1 MHTLLRLQIKK
12 CLKISVGDFSEADAA
27 ALYPALREAPADA
40 LVKLFKDINICYEQA
55 DLQHARQ
62 HRAFQISLEE
72 SRALNESL
80 EAANQRKG
88 QTIDEL
94 NQLVKLLQS
103 EAPTA
108 ATASRFS
115 TGGEGELV
123 KAVRTL
129 VEGQI
134 AWSKSQNQTRRALL
148 NILKDNDTARLAAT
162 AANAAK
168 SDFLANMSHEIRT
181 PMNGVIGMTGLL
193 LDTDLSDE
201 QRKYAETVRD
211 SGEALLTI
219 INDILDFSKIE
230 AGKLMLDSL
239 NFDLRA
245 MLDDFAATLALQ
257 AQEKGLEFICAIA
270 PNVPPLLCGD
280 PGRLRQVL
288 LNLTGNAI
296 KFTQTGEIAV
306 RASLVSESA
315 EQAEIRFSVKDTGIG
330 IPSDKRDI
338 LFQKFT
344 QADSSTTRRF
354 GGTGLGLAI
363 SKRLAEL
370 MGGEIGVRSEDGH
383 GSEFWFTA
391 RFIKQAESESNVTP
405 SAGICGT
412 RVLVVDDNATNR
424 EVLMA
429 QLQSW
434 GLRPE
439 EVPDGLAALRSL
451 AKAQAEGNPFQA
463 AILDMQMPIMDG
475 VSLARAIKADAKLR
489 NTYLVL
495 LTSLGQREDS
505 KKMSEIG
512 FAACLTKPVRQSDL
526 FDSLAAV
533 LTGQDLPDK
542 TPVSATYAD
551 RQSFLPREA
560 ISVVTRGAYR
570 ILLAEDNITN
580 QQVAVG
586 ILKKFGLR
594 TDAVANGEEAVRSL
608 TTLPYDLV
616 FMDVQMPVMD
626 GLEATRKI
634 RDQQSPVLDHQVP
647 IIAMT
652 ANAMRGDRE
661 KCLEAG
667 MTDYVS
673 KPVSPKALAD
683 VLDRWLPKD
692 AMEKGIAQ

>member
-12 CLKISVGDFSEADAA
+12 CLKISVGDFGEAEADA
-27 ALYPALREAPADA
+27 LYHALREAPAES
-40 LVKLFKDINICYEQA
+40 LVKLFQDINVCYEQA

-62 HRAFQISLEE
+62 HRAFQISMEDG
-72 SRALNESL
+72 RALNESL
-80 EAANQRKG
+80 QAANQRKG
-88 QTIDEL
+88 ETIDEL
-94 NQLVKLLQS
+94 NKLVKLLQS

-108 ATASRFS
+108 ADASRFS
-115 TGGEGELV
+115 LGGEGELV
-123 KAVRTL
+123 KVVRTL

-134 AWSKSQNQTRRALL
+134 AWAKSQNQTRRALL
-148 NILKDNDTARLAAT
+148 NLLKDNDTSRLAAT

-181 PMNGVIGMTGLL
+181 PMNGIIGMTGLL

-201 QRKYAETVRD
+201 QRKYAETVHD
-211 SGEALLTI
+211 SGESLLTI

-245 MLDDFAATLALQ
+245 MLDDFAAALALQ

-270 PNVPPLLCGD
+270 PDVPPRLCGD

-288 LNLTGNAI
+288 LNLAGNAI
-296 KFTQTGEIAV
+296 KFTHAGEIAV
-306 RASLVSESA
+306 RASLISESA
-315 EQAEIRFSVKDTGIG
+315 DQAEVRFSVKDTGIG
-330 IPSDKRDI
+330 IPADKRDI

-363 SKRLAEL
+363 SKRLAEM
-370 MGGEIGVRSEDGH
+370 MGGEIGVHSEEGH

-391 RFIKQAESESNVTP
+391 RFMKQAASEPQVTP
-405 SAGICGT
+405 PMEICGT
-412 RVLVVDDNATNR
+412 RILVVDDNATNR
-424 EVLMA
+424 EVLIA

-434 GLRPE
+434 GLRPV
-439 EVPDGLAALRSL
+439 EVPDGFAALQAL
-451 AKAQAEGNPFQA
+451 AKAQAEGDPFKA
-463 AILDMQMPIMDG
+463 AILDMQMPKMDG
-475 VSLARAIKADAKLR
+475 VTLALAIKADAKLKDIC
-489 NTYLVL
+489 LVL
-495 LTSLGQREDS
+495 LTSLGHRGDS
-505 KKMSEIG
+505 HKMTEIG

-533 LTGQDLPDK
+533 LAGQSTRQATPASGALASGSRPLTREPLPL
-542 TPVSATYAD
+542 VN
-551 RQSFLPREA
+551 
-560 ISVVTRGAYR
+560 RGALR

-594 TDAVANGEEAVRSL
+594 TDAVANGEEAVKSL

-634 RDQQSPVLDHQVP
+634 RDPQTAVLNCNIP

-667 MTDYVS
+667 MNDYVS
-673 KPVSPKALAD
+673 KPVSPKALSD
-683 VLDRWLPKD
+683 VLDRWLTKE
-692 AMEKGIAQ
+692 AMEKEIVK